1 VFIDAEVAHVCEV
14 FWLVIDQIA
23 YRGQG
28 EVVGQVPPDPQGLR
42 DCGDGHLVD
51 SEALQDPAGHPP
63 GGRGA
68 VLGGAGEGLAV
79 DRGRAFII
87 VAGEPWY
94 TDSQAHRV
102 PGDGQVSEHADDVV
116 AQPAGLTAAAASRV
130 VFDRLA
136 VDPGEVLVDRGVGD
150 RQTEFDRPA
159 DRVGNKVRRLQNGSC
174 GGRRRRREPSSSHR
188 RTRLHVVVPAHPPIT
203 ALRTP
208 EPEEPVYGVIKMWK
222 AMQKAGWD
230 IGRDQT
236 ARLMRLA
243 GVHGVVRGRKPRTT
257 TPIRTPDLRPDLVER
272 D

>member
-1 VFIDAEVAHVCEV
+1 FQAQDGI
-14 FWLVIDQIA
+14 
-23 YRGQG
+23 
-28 EVVGQVPPDPQGLR
+28 R
-42 DCGDGHLVD
+42 DRNVTGVQTC
-51 SEALQDPAGHPP
+51 ALPI
-63 GGRGA
+63 
-68 VLGGAGEGLAV
+68 L

-94 TDSQAHRV
+94 TDSQTHRV
-102 PGDGQVSEHADDVV
+102 PGDGQVSEYAGDVV
-116 AQPAGLTAAAASRV
+116 TQSAGLAAAAADRV

-208 EPEEPVYGVIKMWK
+208 EPEEPLYPQGAHRFRSDGRADRGEDRWPAPDHRPSRISPYRGRVGC
-222 AMQKAGWD
+222 AGP
-230 IGRDQT
+230 GRTRQARRRP
-236 ARLMRLA
+236 ARLRPS
-243 GVHGVVRGRKPRTT
+243 RGHTA
-257 TPIRTPDLRPDLVER
+257 
-272 D
+272 

>member
-1 VFIDAEVAHVCEV
+1 AVDHWGQVDDHGDEAGGALAAAVFPLVFIDAEVAHVCEV

-150 RQTEFDRPA
+150 
-159 DRVGNKVRRLQNGSC
+159 
-174 GGRRRRREPSSSHR
+174 
-188 RTRLHVVVPAHPPIT
+188 
-203 ALRTP
+203 
-208 EPEEPVYGVIKMWK
+208 
-222 AMQKAGWD
+222 
-230 IGRDQT
+230 
-236 ARLMRLA
+236 
-243 GVHGVVRGRKPRTT
+243 
-257 TPIRTPDLRPDLVER
+257 
-272 D
+272 